1 MFRPRAGTCWRATCV
16 RPGCAVRPNART
28 ALQGW
33 PAARGTRERGG
44 HAGRTTRGRG
54 ARSARRRAFHL
65 VRMRQRRGGK
75 RSAHRD
81 ADTGVSAQTR
91 SKFGQ
96 LWAACVFVCEPLPRL
111 HRPHTGRESCSQL
124 SQLSNTP
131 RSRDRLSRTF
141 HRPHT
146 GRESCSQLSQL
157 SNTPR
162 SHDRLSRTLHRPHT
176 CRESLS
182 PRMTL
187 PRPSPAPLARTLP
200 HIIKVGDERDAR
212 RRRGGGC
219 ACERR
224 G

>member
-33 PAARGTRERGG
+33 PAACGTRERGG

-131 RSRDRLSRTF
+131 RS
-141 HRPHT
+141 
-146 GRESCSQLSQL
+146 
-157 SNTPR
+157 
-162 SHDRLSRTLHRPHT
+162 HDRLSRTLHRPHT

-224 G
+224 GEER